1 MAAEMAKIG
10 VIGVGY
16 WGKNLA
22 RNLNDLEELAAICDD
37 NPNNLDTVGRDYP
50 NVKRYSDITE
60 MLADPDIGAV
70 AVATP
75 AATHGSV
82 TRQALNARKHVFVE
96 KPLCLDIEE
105 AGELKLLAD
114 RQNRTLMVGHMML
127 YHPAFQ
133 SLLNTVRD
141 AALYEGEITVLNQA
155 AEVECAILEGFLG
168 RRKPSSAATG
178 SSRVRSTDSRK
189 NS

>member
-1 MAAEMAKIG
+1 MAKIG

-50 NVKRYSDITE
+50 NVKCYSDITE

-96 KPLCLDIEE
+96 KPLCLDLEE